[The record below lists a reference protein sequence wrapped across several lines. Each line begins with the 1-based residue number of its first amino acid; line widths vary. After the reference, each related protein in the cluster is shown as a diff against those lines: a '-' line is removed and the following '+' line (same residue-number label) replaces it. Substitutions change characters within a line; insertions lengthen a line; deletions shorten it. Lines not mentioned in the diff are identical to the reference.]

1 MRRRMQSTLASGAA
15 AATAAVAIALGAG
28 LIGGEGRAQSA
39 GIELDPDDIG
49 GVVTSANGPEA
60 GVWVVAETTDLPTR
74 FIRIVATDDEGR
86 YVLPDL
92 PEATY
97 EVFVRGYGLVDSE
110 RVSATPGQALD
121 LDAVVAPD
129 ALAAAQVYPAAWW
142 LSMMELPEG
151 EHSQQELGSSVT
163 GCLNCHQIG
172 NEATRAIP
180 DSILSDVDSHLEA
193 WDRRVAMGPMGA
205 SMAGAFRRL
214 GPQRAMFADWTD
226 RIASGEAP
234 AQTPPRPTGAERN
247 VVVTLWDWGTEYDG
261 RTDSTPSDVRDG
273 TVNASGLVYGVV
285 QPSDILAVIED

>member
-1 MRRRMQSTLASGAA
+1 MTKDWRNPP
-15 AATAAVAIALGAG
+15 
-28 LIGGEGRAQSA
+28 E
-39 GIELDPDDIG
+39 IELDADDIG
-49 GVVTSANGPEA
+49 GVVTSAAGPEA

-92 PEATY
+92 PDATY
-97 EVFVRGYGLVDSE
+97 AIWVRGYGLVDSE
-110 RVSATPGQALD
+110 RVSATPGDALD

-129 ALAAAQVYPAAWW
+129 ALAAAEVYPAAWW

-193 WDRRVAMGPMGA
+193 WDRRVAMGPMGS

-234 AQTPPRPTGAERN
+234 TQTPPRPTGAERN
-247 VVVTLWDWGTEYDG
+247 VVVTLWDWGTEHDG
-261 RTDSTPSDVRDG
+261 RTDSTPVRR
-273 TVNASGLVYGVV
+273 A
-285 QPSDILAVIED
+285 

>member
-1 MRRRMQSTLASGAA
+1 MKRRMQSTLASGAA
-15 AATAAVAIALGAG
+15 AAAAAVAIALGAG
-28 LIGGEGRAQSA
+28 LTGGAGLAQSA
-39 GIELDPDDIG
+39 GIELDADDIG
-49 GVVTSANGPEA
+49 GVVTSADGAEA

-74 FIRIVATDDEGR
+74 LIRIVATDDEGR

-92 PEATY
+92 PDATY
-97 EVFVRGYGLVDSE
+97 EIFVRGYGLVDSE

-180 DSILSDVDSHLEA
+180 DSILSGVDSHLEA
-193 WDRRVAMGPMGA
+193 WDRASRWGRWAPRWPGPSGGSARSGRCSPTGPTA
-205 SMAGAFRRL
+205 SRPARR
-214 GPQRAMFADWTD
+214 R
-226 RIASGEAP
+226 
-234 AQTPPRPTGAERN
+234 PRPRRGRPARSATSSSPSGTGARSTTGGPTAPPPTC
-247 VVVTLWDWGTEYDG
+247 VTAP
-261 RTDSTPSDVRDG
+261 STP
-273 TVNASGLVYGVV
+273 TASSTASCSRATSS
-285 QPSDILAVIED
+285 P

>member
-1 MRRRMQSTLASGAA
+1 MKRRMQSTLTSGAA
-15 AATAAVAIALGAG
+15 AVAVALVIALGSGLAGGAG
-28 LIGGEGRAQSA
+28 LAQSPA
-39 GIELDPDDIG
+39 VELDADDIG
-49 GVVTSANGPEA
+49 GVVTSADGPEA

-92 PEATY
+92 PDATY
-97 EVFVRGYGLVDSE
+97 EIFVRGYGLVDSE

-193 WDRRVAMGPMGA
+193 WDRRVATGPMGA

-214 GPQRAMFADWTD
+214 GPQRGDVLGLDRPHRVRRGADPDAAAAD
-226 RIASGEAP
+226 R
-234 AQTPPRPTGAERN
+234 
-247 VVVTLWDWGTEYDG
+247 G
-261 RTDSTPSDVRDG
+261 RTQRRRHPL
-273 TVNASGLVYGVV
+273 GLGHRARRTHR
-285 QPSDILAVIED
+285 QHPRRRA